1 MMKSS
6 HLVQGVRVDVL
17 CENLLEP
24 FISSCFNSL
33 YRGEE
38 RFDIK
43 PLEFELY
50 VVEKPPSVPAGSI
63 QMSKTPFV
71 TSFSDNKEIYITSED
86 GSIICLSSNKRGAKG
101 FVRKETLNDPIRL
114 SSLVGMSV
122 VEILKYHNL
131 YFLHSAALYSDGTGY
146 LISGDGG
153 CGKTTISL
161 SLVRGGFKYV
171 SDDSLFI
178 KELNGEI
185 VVYPL
190 YTRFHIDSDL
200 AERFPDMVRGKN
212 LRIPDGIKVSVDIS
226 QTFPGSFIPYMRPDV
241 IIFPKTYS
249 QGESQLHPISRIEV
263 YRRLL
268 KQTVLGADKVVSRN
282 QIRALEKLVKQTV
295 GFELLSGR
303 DVYEAPEKI
312 IGIISRING

>member
-1 MMKSS
+1 
-6 HLVQGVRVDVL
+6 
-17 CENLLEP
+17 
-24 FISSCFNSL
+24 
-33 YRGEE
+33 
-38 RFDIK
+38 
-43 PLEFELY
+43 
-50 VVEKPPSVPAGSI
+50 
-63 QMSKTPFV
+63 
-71 TSFSDNKEIYITSED
+71 
-86 GSIICLSSNKRGAKG
+86 
-101 FVRKETLNDPIRL
+101 
-114 SSLVGMSV
+114 
-122 VEILKYHNL
+122 
-131 YFLHSAALYSDGTGY
+131 
-146 LISGDGG
+146 
-153 CGKTTISL
+153 
-161 SLVRGGFKYV
+161 
-171 SDDSLFI
+171 
-178 KELNGEI
+178 
-185 VVYPL
+185 
-190 YTRFHIDSDL
+190 
-200 AERFPDMVRGKN
+200 MVRGKN